1 MKLSA
6 SLFLLASAS
15 PCISAQ
21 RIDYLDNIQKTGEKQ
36 VPLKKTDPEGHG
48 ENLIAHR
55 VRNVTSE
62 NWLSLLQPRSAV
74 AEAKQK
80 EGAAAARA
88 TTAMP
93 TEWYYY
99 FTSSA
104 ADSAVCVCWDGIFT
118 RIVYALARNPNVN
131 FGKVDCAAEA
141 SKDLCRNLYITSPTK
156 IPRFYH
162 LVAYPDKSVEIREL
176 PQNMAI
182 PFDIQDQIDHY
193 TQFHFSKKW
202 KNIEAW
208 TGVFNPINGT
218 LKDARSYAGI
228 ALTAYEA
235 MSLWGLV
242 VIIIAVAGAIYMDG
256 VVGGATFAG
265 GLIGMV
271 LRHATEPTRA
281 CTQPAP
287 QGAS

>member
-1 MKLSA
+1 MKLSQ
-6 SLFLLASAS
+6 SLLLLASAS
-15 PCISAQ
+15 PYISAHW
-21 RIDYLDNIQKTGEKQ
+21 IDYLNNIQKTGENQ
-36 VPLKKTDPEGHG
+36 VPLEKTEPEGHG
-48 ENLIAHR
+48 ENLIACR

-62 NWLSLLQPRSAV
+62 NWLSILQPSSAV

-104 ADSAVCVCWDGIFT
+104 AGSVVCGYWDGIFT
-118 RIVYALARNPNVN
+118 SIVYALAGNPDVN
-131 FGKVDCAAEA
+131 FGKVDCATEA
-141 SKDLCRNLYITSPTK
+141 SRDLCRNLYITSPAR

-162 LVAYPDKSVEIREL
+162 LVTYPDKSVEIREL
-176 PQNMAI
+176 PRNMAI
-182 PFDIQDQIDHY
+182 PFGSQDQVDHY
-193 TQFHFSKKW
+193 TQFHSSKKW

-218 LKDARSYAGI
+218 LKGARYYAGI
-228 ALTAYEA
+228 ALTVYEA
-235 MSLWGLV
+235 ISLWGLV
-242 VIIIAVAGAIYMDG
+242 IIIIAVAGAIYLDG
-256 VVGGATFAG
+256 VVGGATLAG
-265 GLIGMV
+265 GLIGMA
-271 LRHATEPTRA
+271 LRDATDPTRA
-281 CTQPAP
+281 CTQLAS

>member
-6 SLFLLASAS
+6 SLLLLASAS

-21 RIDYLDNIQKTGEKQ
+21 RIDYFNNIQKTGEKQ
-36 VPLKKTDPEGHG
+36 VPLKKTEPEGHG
-48 ENLIAHR
+48 ENLMAGR
-55 VRNVTSE
+55 VQNVTSE
-62 NWLSLLQPRSAV
+62 NWLSLLQPSSAV

-80 EGAAAARA
+80 EGA

-104 ADSAVCVCWDGIFT
+104 AASAMCGYWDGIFT
-118 RIVYALARNPNVN
+118 GIVYALARNPNVN

-176 PQNMAI
+176 PRNTAI
-182 PFDIQDQIDHY
+182 PFDIQD
-193 TQFHFSKKW
+193 
-202 KNIEAW
+202 
-208 TGVFNPINGT
+208 
-218 LKDARSYAGI
+218 
-228 ALTAYEA
+228 
-235 MSLWGLV
+235 
-242 VIIIAVAGAIYMDG
+242 
-256 VVGGATFAG
+256 
-265 GLIGMV
+265 
-271 LRHATEPTRA
+271 
-281 CTQPAP
+281 
-287 QGAS
+287 

>member
-1 MKLSA
+1 M
-6 SLFLLASAS
+6 
-15 PCISAQ
+15 
-21 RIDYLDNIQKTGEKQ
+21 QKNGERQ
-36 VPLKKTDPEGHG
+36 VPLKKTEPEGNG
-48 ENLIAHR
+48 ENLIARR

-62 NWLSLLQPRSAV
+62 NWLSLLQPSSAV

-104 ADSAVCVCWDGIFT
+104 AGSAVCGYWEGIFT
-118 RIVYALARNPNVN
+118 SIVYTLARNPNVN
-131 FGKVDCAAEA
+131 FGKADCTAEA

-176 PQNMAI
+176 PRNMAI
-182 PFDIQDQIDHY
+182 SFDIQDQVEHY
-193 TQFHFSKKW
+193 TQFHSSKKW

-218 LKDARSYAGI
+218 LKDVRSYAGI
-228 ALTAYEA
+228 ALTAYELI
-235 MSLWGLV
+235 SLRGLV

-281 CTQPAP
+281 CTQLAS
-287 QGAS
+287 QGTS

>member
-1 MKLSA
+1 MKLLA
-6 SLFLLASAS
+6 SLLLLASAS

-21 RIDYLDNIQKTGEKQ
+21 QIDYFNNMPKTEEKQ
-36 VPLKKTDPEGHG
+36 VPLKKTEPEGYG
-48 ENLIAHR
+48 ENPETLIARR

-62 NWLSLLQPRSAV
+62 NWLSLLQPSSAV

-104 ADSAVCVCWDGIFT
+104 TGSAVRGCWDSIFT
-118 RIVYALARNPNVN
+118 VIVYALAKNPDVN

-141 SKDLCRNLYITSPTK
+141 SKDLCRKLYITSPTK

-162 LVAYPDKSVEIREL
+162 LVAYSDKSIEIREL
-176 PQNMAI
+176 PWNMAI
-182 PFDIQDQIDHY
+182 SFDIQDEVEHY
-193 TQFHFSKKW
+193 TQFHSSKKW

-218 LKDARSYAGI
+218 LKDVRSYAGI
-228 ALTAYEA
+228 ALAAYEA
-235 MSLWGLV
+235 ISLPGLV
-242 VIIIAVAGAIYMDG
+242 DIVII
-256 VVGGATFAG
+256 GGTAFAG
-265 GLIGMV
+265 LLIGMV
-271 LRHATEPTRA
+271 LRHATETTRA